1 MWTFR
6 GRGFGIYYLNNLT
19 EEQLMASTDTT
30 LNSASSASGSP
41 IIVKLGRQS
50 KKRIKGLSE
59 GRGKLFAEV
68 MQTIEELQ
76 KSGHVSGSVQPVIFV
91 VKQEQKLSL
100 FS

>member
-1 MWTFR
+1 MWMFR
-6 GRGFGIYYLNNLT
+6 GRKFGIYYLNNLT

-30 LNSASSASGSP
+30 LNSASLANGSP

-76 KSGHVSGSVQPVIFV
+76 KSGQVSGSVQPLIFV
-91 VKQEQKLSL
+91 VKQDQKLSL

>member
-1 MWTFR
+1 
-6 GRGFGIYYLNNLT
+6 
-19 EEQLMASTDTT
+19 MASTDTT
-30 LNSASSASGSP
+30 LNSENTATGSP

-68 MQTIEELQ
+68 MHTIEELQ
-76 KSGHVSGSVQPVIFV
+76 KSGQVSGSVQPLIFV
-91 VKQEQKLSL
+91 VKQEPKLSL